1 MKFLLILDKKVDAK
15 YTVSSPLEHS
25 SQNLSVIFNQIATG
39 KKNYD
44 SHEVYIEGECQTTLA
59 FVKTDVVITY
69 YDANGKVTRITTKEI
84 KVKVRDNKFERTP
97 VIIEGFVLNDGYVE
111 VTAIINKKS
120 PSRKSQCNVITYK

>member
-1 MKFLLILDKKVDAK
+1 MKFLIVLDKKVDAN

-25 SQNLSVIFNQIATG
+25 SQNLSAIFNQISTG

-44 SHEVYIEGECQTTLA
+44 SHEVYVEGDCQTTLA
-59 FVKTDVVITY
+59 FIKTDVVITY

-97 VIIEGFVLNDGYVE
+97 VVIEAFALEGGYVE
-111 VTAIINKKS
+111 VTAVINNKS
-120 PSRKSQCNVITYK
+120 SKRTSQCNVITYK